1 MEFKSALLNT
11 AVVSAVMLAVYFLL
25 ERLAAFRP
33 RPDDRRRIALNV
45 ALTAAVFALNLL
57 LFGAGLL
64 VVHRLNEQG
73 FGVAQW
79 LNLPFLVSA
88 LVAIVALDLATW
100 ALHWAMHKTPV
111 LWRLHRL
118 HHADAFVDVTTTL
131 RQHPGET
138 VLRTTV
144 TLVTGALLG
153 APIAAIALYRS
164 LSVLNAIFEHANV
177 RLPRRLDD
185 VLASVWVTPDLHK
198 MHHSNL
204 AAETDSNYGNLLSLF
219 DRAFGT
225 YTCGSGAGAVVY
237 GLGRTTAE
245 GGRPW
250 NRSPA
255 LSG

>member
-1 MEFKSALLNT
+1 MDLKSGLLNT
-11 AVVSAVMLAVYFLL
+11 AAVSAVMLAVYFVL

-33 RPDDRRRIALNV
+33 RPGDRRRIALNV

-73 FGVAQW
+73 FGLAQR
-79 LNLPFLVSA
+79 LELPLAVSA
-88 LVAIVALDLATW
+88 LLALVVLDFATW
-100 ALHWAMHKTPV
+100 ALHLAMHKAPV

-118 HHADAFVDVTTTL
+118 HHADSFVDVTTTL

-138 VLRTTV
+138 VLRTAV
-144 TLVTGALLG
+144 TLATGAQLG
-153 APIAAIALYRS
+153 APLAVIALYR
-164 LSVLNAIFEHANV
+164 LVSVLNAIAEHANL
-177 RLPRRLDD
+177 RLPRALDRLAA
-185 VLASVWVTPDLHK
+185 LVWVTPDLHK
-198 MHHSNL
+198 MHHSRL
-204 AAETDSNYGNLLSLF
+204 PAETDSNYGNLLSLF

-225 YTCGSGAGAVVY
+225 YTCGSGAGSVVY
-237 GLGRTTAE
+237 GLEPAAE

>member
-1 MEFKSALLNT
+1 MDLKSGLLSTAAVSAL
-11 AVVSAVMLAVYFLL
+11 MLAVYFLL

-33 RPDDRRRIALNV
+33 RPNDRRRVALNV

-64 VVHRLNEQG
+64 IVHQLNEQG
-73 FGVAQW
+73 FGLAQW
-79 LNLPFLVSA
+79 LDLPLVVSA
-88 LVAIVALDLATW
+88 LLAMVVLDFATW
-100 ALHWAMHKTPV
+100 ALHWGMHKTAL

-138 VLRTTV
+138 VLRTAV
-144 TLVTGALLG
+144 TLAAGALLG
-153 APIAAIALYRS
+153 APIAVIALYRS
-164 LSVLNAIFEHANV
+164 LSVLNAIFEHANF
-177 RLPRRLDD
+177 RLPRPLDRM
-185 VLASVWVTPDLHK
+185 VAYVWVTPDLHK
-198 MHHSNL
+198 MHHSNI
-204 AAETDSNYGNLLSLF
+204 ASETDSNYGNLLSLF

-237 GLGRTTAE
+237 GLEPAAE

>member
-1 MEFKSALLNT
+1 MDLKSGLLNT
-11 AVVSAVMLAVYFLL
+11 ATVSALMLAVYFLL
-25 ERLAAFRP
+25 ELLAAFRP

-45 ALTAAVFALNLL
+45 GLTAAVFALNLL
-57 LFGAGLL
+57 LFGAGLA

-73 FGVAQW
+73 FGLAQW
-79 LNLPFLVSA
+79 LDLPLAVSA
-88 LVAIVALDLATW
+88 LLAIVALDFATW
-100 ALHWAMHKTPV
+100 ALHWAMHRTPL

-138 VLRTTV
+138 ILRTAV
-144 TLVTGALLG
+144 TLATGALLG
-153 APIAAIALYRS
+153 APLAVIAVYR
-164 LSVLNAIFEHANV
+164 LISVLNAIAEHANI
-177 RLPRRLDD
+177 RLPGRLDRA
-185 VLASVWVTPDLHK
+185 LALVWVTPDLHK
-198 MHHSNL
+198 MHHSRL

-219 DRAFGT
+219 DRVFGT
-225 YTCGSGAGAVVY
+225 YTCGSGAGSVVY
-237 GLGRTTAE
+237 GLEPAAE

>member
-1 MEFKSALLNT
+1 MDMKSGLFNT
-11 AVVSAVMLAVYFLL
+11 AAVSAVMLAVYFIL
-25 ERLAAFRP
+25 ERLAAARP

-57 LFGAGLL
+57 LFGAGLF

-73 FGVAQW
+73 FGLAQW
-79 LNLPFLVSA
+79 LDLPLVVSA
-88 LVAIVALDLATW
+88 LVAIVVLDLATW

-138 VLRTTV
+138 MLRTAV
-144 TLVTGALLG
+144 TLAAGALLG
-153 APIAAIALYRS
+153 APIAIIALYRS
-164 LSVLNAIFEHANV
+164 LSVLNAIFEHANF
-177 RLPRRLDD
+177 RLPRRLDHL
-185 VLASVWVTPDLHK
+185 LAWVWVTPDVHK
-198 MHHSNL
+198 MHHSDI
-204 AAETDSNYGNLLSLF
+204 AAQTDSNYGNLLSLF
-219 DRAFGT
+219 DRVFGT

-237 GLGRTTAE
+237 GLGPLE